1 MIIRN
6 IGNSLSHILPELI
19 SQDISSVFDMT
30 RPLIEFKFA
39 SVGYEN
45 NLAVYTYN
53 KNVINGIPL
62 VSGFLDIETDQQ
74 HFRARVAEVYRRG
87 WRW

>member
-1 MIIRN
+1 MRI
-6 IGNSLSHILPELI
+6 
-19 SQDISSVFDMT
+19 
-30 RPLIEFKFA
+30 A
-39 SVGYEN
+39 S
-45 NLAVYTYN
+45 VYTYN